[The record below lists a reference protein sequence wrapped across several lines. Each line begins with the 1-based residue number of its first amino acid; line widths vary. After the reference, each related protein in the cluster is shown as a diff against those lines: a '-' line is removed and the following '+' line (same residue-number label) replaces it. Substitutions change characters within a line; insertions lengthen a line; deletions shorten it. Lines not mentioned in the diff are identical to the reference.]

1 MIKFKDVKTLREDIF
16 NAGLV
21 EYILVK
27 ITDRDVILDD
37 NCEVRMMQVASDLD
51 ACMVFSGYRLINEDG
66 TVETI
71 PSIEYQPGSVRD
83 DFDLGGVVLMNVSD
97 ALAASSE
104 LDDDEMTMPDGGWYA
119 LRLKMGIR
127 RMIGQIPEI
136 LYSMP
141 KNDFRHSGEK
151 QHDYVNPRC
160 KEYQEAMERAFVKH
174 LQQMC
179 ALTPRCKKEVDFEA
193 EPFETEMSVIIP
205 VRNRCATIAD
215 AVRSAL
221 SQKMAFNF
229 NVIVVDNDSTDGTR
243 EALELIDDPRLVV
256 IHVKK
261 EENLGIGGCWN
272 KALLDSRCG
281 KFAVQLDSDDIYSS
295 EDTLY
300 KVWNKFQATHAAAV
314 VGSYTMTDFD
324 LNPIAPGLISHD
336 EWTEEYG
343 ADNALRINGFG
354 APRAFFTPVA
364 RKLLFPNVS
373 YGEDYAMMLRLSREY
388 LVARIFDSLYC
399 CRRWNGNSDANL
411 PIEKVNEHNFYKD
424 FLRSCEM
431 FARIDYNKN
440 DLPY

>member
-1 MIKFKDVKTLREDIF
+1 
-16 NAGLV
+16 
-21 EYILVK
+21 
-27 ITDRDVILDD
+27 
-37 NCEVRMMQVASDLD
+37 
-51 ACMVFSGYRLINEDG
+51 
-66 TVETI
+66 
-71 PSIEYQPGSVRD
+71 
-83 DFDLGGVVLMNVSD
+83 
-97 ALAASSE
+97 
-104 LDDDEMTMPDGGWYA
+104 
-119 LRLKMGIR
+119 
-127 RMIGQIPEI
+127 
-136 LYSMP
+136 
-141 KNDFRHSGEK
+141 
-151 QHDYVNPRC
+151 
-160 KEYQEAMERAFVKH
+160 
-174 LQQMC
+174 
-179 ALTPRCKKEVDFEA
+179 
-193 EPFETEMSVIIP
+193 
-205 VRNRCATIAD
+205 
-215 AVRSAL
+215 
-221 SQKMAFNF
+221 
-229 NVIVVDNDSTDGTR
+229 
-243 EALELIDDPRLVV
+243 LELIDDPRLVV